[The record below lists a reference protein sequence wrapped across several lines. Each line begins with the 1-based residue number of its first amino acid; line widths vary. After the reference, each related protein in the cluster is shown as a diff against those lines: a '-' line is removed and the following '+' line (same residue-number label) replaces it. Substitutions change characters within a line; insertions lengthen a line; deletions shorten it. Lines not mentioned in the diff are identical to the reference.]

1 MILGAEVGMMI
12 VEKIA
17 KIRRAFFVQGKPIKA
32 ICRELRVSRKVVRK
46 VIRSE
51 ATEFRYEREA
61 QPLPKIGPW
70 RDKLDQLLLANE
82 GKAARERLT
91 LIRFFEELRG
101 LGYHGGYDAVR
112 RYARQWSKE
121 RGTSTAVA
129 FVPLS
134 FAPGEAYQFDWSHE
148 VVLLSGV
155 TVIVKAAHV
164 RLCHSRM
171 LFVRAYPRETQ
182 EMVFDAHDR
191 AFALFKGACQRSIYD
206 NMKTAVETIFVGK
219 QRLYNRR
226 FLQMCSHYLV
236 EPVACT
242 PASGWEKGQV
252 ENQVGLV
259 RERFFTPRLRF
270 KNLDELNAWLLDKC
284 IAYAKAHHHPE
295 LTEQTIWEVFEAE
308 RPKLVPY
315 AGRFD
320 GFHAVQ
326 ASVSKTCLVR
336 FANNKYS
343 VTASAVGRPVEVHA
357 YADRVVIRQ
366 DGRIVGEHPRS
377 FGRGDTLY
385 DPWHYVPVVARKPGA
400 LRNGAPFKDW
410 VLPAAIERVRRKLAG
425 ADDGNRQMV
434 DILNAVLTDGLPAV
448 EAACA
453 EAIVEGVHSADVVL
467 NTLARQRDPAPPAN
481 IATPAAL
488 TLRHAPIADC
498 ARYDNLE
505 NHLMERTQL
514 FDLMGELKLYGMK
527 AAFDE
532 IMATAVKRQHEP
544 QRIVGDLLNAEINEK
559 QARSIKYQLT
569 IAKLPLAKD
578 LDDFQFEGTPIHQT
592 LVSDLAGGGF
602 IAQQRNAVLVGGTG
616 TGKTHLAIA
625 IARSCIR
632 SGARVRFYNV
642 VDLVNRLETET
653 RNGRQ
658 GRIAEHLTRMDFIV
672 LDELGYLPFA
682 QSGGQL
688 LFHLVSRLYERT
700 SIVVTTN
707 LAFGEWP
714 SVFGDAKMTTAL
726 LDRLTHHCDIVE
738 TGNDS
743 WRFKSRVDDH
753 ITTRARAVSATPT
766 SSDGASANRSKR
778 RTKGSLLDADLGSRS
793 DAD

>member
-1 MILGAEVGMMI
+1 
-12 VEKIA
+12 
-17 KIRRAFFVQGKPIKA
+17 
-32 ICRELRVSRKVVRK
+32 
-46 VIRSE
+46 
-51 ATEFRYEREA
+51 
-61 QPLPKIGPW
+61 
-70 RDKLDQLLLANE
+70 LLAGNAA
-82 GKAARERLT
+82 KATREQLT
-91 LIRFFEELRG
+91 LIRIFEELRER
-101 LGYHGGYDAVR
+101 GYGGGYDAVR
-112 RYARQWSKE
+112 RYARRWSKE
-121 RGTSTAVA
+121 RGQSTAA
-129 FVPLS
+129 AYVPLS

-148 VVLLSGV
+148 VVLLNGV

-191 AFALFKGACQRSIYD
+191 AFALFKGTCGRGIYD

-219 QRLYNRR
+219 DRLYNRR

-270 KNLDELNAWLLDKC
+270 KTLDELNAWLLDKC
-284 IAYAKAHHHPE
+284 IAYAKAHRHPE
-295 LTEQTIWEVFEAE
+295 LAEQTVWEVFEAE

-320 GFHAVQ
+320 GFHAVP

-336 FANNKYS
+336 FDNNKYS

-357 YADRVVIRQ
+357 YADRIVIRQ
-366 DGRIVGEHPRS
+366 DGRIVAEHPRS
-377 FGRGDTLY
+377 FGRGKTTY
-385 DPWHYVPVVARKPGA
+385 DPWHYVPVLARKPGA

-410 VLPAAIERVRRKLAG
+410 VLPAAIERVRRKLAS

-453 EAIVEGVHSADVVL
+453 EAIAHGVHSADVVL
-467 NTLARQRDPAPPAN
+467 NILARQRDPGCADIAPCPDRRLC
-481 IATPAAL
+481 P
-488 TLRHAPIADC
+488 LRQPQ
-498 ARYDNLE
+498 E

-578 LDDFQFEGTPIHQT
+578 IADFQFDGTPINQT
-592 LVSDLAGGGF
+592 LVNDLAGGGF

-632 SGARVRFYNV
+632 SGARGRFYNV
-642 VDLVNRLETET
+642 VDLVNRLEIET

-743 WRFKSRVDDH
+743 WRFKSRDDDQA
-753 ITTRARAVSATPT
+753 TRARRVSATQA
-766 SSDGASANRSKR
+766 SSDEASATVKTRRSK
-778 RTKGSLLDADLGSRS
+778 GSKLDADEGSNLQ
-793 DAD
+793 AD